1 MNGEVVAACVNN
13 FMDVRINF
21 DKERLI
27 SSYGDILMKNYMCM
41 LGNATELT
49 LGNDGVL
56 QEYWGRGR
64 CKCK

>member
-1 MNGEVVAACVNN
+1 
-13 FMDVRINF
+13 MDVRINF

-49 LGNDGVL
+49 LGTQQHGSEWDGAGPRFGSRR
-56 QEYWGRGR
+56 Y
-64 CKCK
+64 